1 MSPGQRCGR
10 ADVLTKIAM
19 ATSFSW
25 MCSAMQVAPLLC
37 SACRTAS
44 RVMTAFLAGNRA
56 ATRQVVCCGAAGAR
70 KCGQSCCQYV
80 CCTCI
85 GTVRCC
91 DNICSRCSR
100 GLRTAVSGCLGLLCC
115 RQCKLCSDACGAC
128 VVGVRGCCTYGV
140 GGLFCCGGLMC
151 GAHGFVPVCGTV
163 CGDVEEQEYLSLRP
177 NHADSDGEDEEPLAQ
192 RPRLSEDEARAA
204 LVYTAKGSINDN
216 LVAASGVYEM
226 EAFDVDRDRVALAW
240 RRSVKR
246 HLGSQAL

>member
-1 MSPGQRCGR
+1 
-10 ADVLTKIAM
+10 
-19 ATSFSW
+19 
-25 MCSAMQVAPLLC
+25 
-37 SACRTAS
+37 
-44 RVMTAFLAGNRA
+44 
-56 ATRQVVCCGAAGAR
+56 
-70 KCGQSCCQYV
+70 
-80 CCTCI
+80 
-85 GTVRCC
+85 
-91 DNICSRCSR
+91 
-100 GLRTAVSGCLGLLCC
+100 
-115 RQCKLCSDACGAC
+115 
-128 VVGVRGCCTYGV
+128 
-140 GGLFCCGGLMC
+140 MC